1 MEYLTI
7 ALAKGR
13 LAEITIEI
21 LEQCGIN
28 CQSLKQSTRKLVLI
42 DEENKVK
49 FLLVKPSD
57 VPTYVDYGVADIG
70 VIGKD
75 TLMEENKP
83 LYEVLDLG
91 FAACKLSI
99 AGFPETDIYN
109 KAKKLKVATKYPN
122 IAASF
127 FSTKSIDIEIIPLHG
142 SVELGPITGLSDVI
156 LDIVES
162 GKTLRANGLDILEDV
177 CNISARLV
185 VNQVSLKTKSARI
198 RDLVSKISLIVEGRV
213 ND

>member
-13 LAEITIEI
+13 LAEITMDI
-21 LEQCGIN
+21 LEQCGID
-28 CQSLKQSTRKLVLI
+28 CAALKEETRKLVLC
-42 DEENKVK
+42 DETNKVK

-70 VIGKD
+70 FIGKD
-75 TLMEENKP
+75 TLMEENRP
-83 LYEVLDLG
+83 LYEVLDLH
-91 FAACKLSI
+91 FAKCKLSV
-99 AGFPETDIYN
+99 AGYPHTNIYDKT
-109 KAKKLKVATKYPN
+109 KALKVATKYPH
-122 IAASF
+122 IAEKF
-127 FSTKSIDIEIIPLHG
+127 FHAKEIAIEIIPLHG
-142 SVELGPITGLSDVI
+142 SVELAPITGLSDVI

-177 CNISARLV
+177 CDISARLV

-198 RDLVSKISLIVEGRV
+198 RDLVSKISVLIEG
-213 ND
+213 